1 MQELPLPE
9 LDGLPPPLP
18 AVLLLGLLLAAP
30 QAGAA
35 REQEARHRVLLP
47 PWSLLALHVLVL
59 VPVREVRKCHSFMFL
74 FLHARYMYY
83 TNVFL
88 PWFDCLVTVF
98 YLCLSF
104 FVFLQRKHVGGLKTE
119 IVFLQRKHVGG
130 LKTEIEVAPFFLQ
143 TSDFFALTP

>member
-1 MQELPLPE
+1 
-9 LDGLPPPLP
+9 
-18 AVLLLGLLLAAP
+18 
-30 QAGAA
+30 
-35 REQEARHRVLLP
+35 
-47 PWSLLALHVLVL
+47 
-59 VPVREVRKCHSFMFL
+59 
-74 FLHARYMYY
+74 MYY

-143 TSDFFALTP
+143 TSDFFALTPWQNLEVLGPHLNIFHVDLPKTTDVARRLLDILGFWMDEAAVGNYKNLVTFV